1 MKKIT
6 KLRQIKKLKVFSY
19 NYEVLWV
26 KDARCVYKLLTPEA
40 SEEESN
46 VWGWCDFA
54 EQRIYVD
61 DFLLE
66 TNYTK
71 AAEILLHEWIHAGHD
86 YLNLEDKST
95 EEEYTTQTA
104 KMFMAFM
111 KDNPAE
117 LQLIH
122 NIATGLVKS

>member
-1 MKKIT
+1 MKNIT
-6 KLRQIKKLKVFSY
+6 NLQQIKKLKVFSY
-19 NYEVLWV
+19 TYEVIWV
-26 KDARCVYKLLTPEA
+26 KDAKAVYKSKSPDA
-40 SEEESN
+40 PEEESD

-54 EQRIYVD
+54 EHRIYVD
-61 DFLLE
+61 NFFIT

-86 YLNLEDKST
+86 YLNLDDKNT

-117 LQLIH
+117 LQLILNVAVG
-122 NIATGLVKS
+122 NIKP